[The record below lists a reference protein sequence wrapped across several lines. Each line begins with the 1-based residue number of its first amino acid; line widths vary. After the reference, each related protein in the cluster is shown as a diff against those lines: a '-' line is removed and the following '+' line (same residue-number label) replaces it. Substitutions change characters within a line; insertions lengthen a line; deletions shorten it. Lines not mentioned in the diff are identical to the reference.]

1 MRINSGQSA
10 FGFALVGGLELGR
23 EQVASAEDVHG
34 QIAVGIVVAMEE
46 PTFLLAVQRDIRCI
60 DIEHDGSRWCVVGV
74 HKEVFKRLS
83 VVENLEVRT
92 TLIDGG
98 WREFDAVERRVTG
111 LRDAM
116 VETA

>member
-1 MRINSGQSA
+1 M
-10 FGFALVGGLELGR
+10 
-23 EQVASAEDVHG
+23 
-34 QIAVGIVVAMEE
+34 
-46 PTFLLAVQRDIRCI
+46 LAVQRDIRCI
-60 DIEHDGSRWCVVGV
+60 DIEHDGSRGCVVGV

-116 VETA
+116 VATA